1 VQPGGVSLFVC
12 LALATGLGTWYLHSR
27 VPDNQWRLADAT
39 GQRSMDEDRYGEAER
54 HFTMA
59 VEAARVFGDRDH
71 RLGLSLN
78 HLAQALMAQS
88 KYSEALPFLERSV
101 LIHENA
107 LGIRHPDVALLL
119 EDHAAVLRMLD
130 RTAEAEVVAHR
141 AAMIRSLLNQAE
153 NKAR

>member
-1 VQPGGVSLFVC
+1 VQTGSVSLFVC

-27 VPDNQWRLADAT
+27 VPDNQWRLADET
-39 GQRSMDEDRYGEAER
+39 GQLSMYHGRHGEAER

-59 VEAARVFGDRDH
+59 VQAARVFGDRDP
-71 RLGLSLN
+71 RLGLSLS
-78 HLAQALMAQS
+78 HLAQALVAQS
-88 KYSEALPFLERSV
+88 KYMEALPFLDRSV
-101 LIHENA
+101 LIQENA

-119 EDHAAVLRMLD
+119 DDHATVLRNLH
-130 RTAEAEVVAHR
+130 RTAEAEVSARR